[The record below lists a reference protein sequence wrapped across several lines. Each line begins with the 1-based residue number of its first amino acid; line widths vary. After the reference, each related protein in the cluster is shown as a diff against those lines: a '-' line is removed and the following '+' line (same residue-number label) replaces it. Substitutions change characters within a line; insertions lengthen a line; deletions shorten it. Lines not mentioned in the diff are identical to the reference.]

1 MKLAILFDNFGPYHI
16 ARLRAAAQRFNLL
29 GVEVAHRSTEYA
41 WKSPWTPAEEFKQV
55 TLFSRDTIFENAAPK
70 FSSLLNRE
78 LSSFGPDAVAIPG
91 WSGWAAFAALYWCLR
106 NATPAIV
113 MSESSA
119 QDKTRN
125 GLKERIKCRYL
136 SYCSAAL
143 VGGRK
148 HAEYLR
154 ILGLPSDCIFL
165 GYDAVDNTHFRLKA
179 EKIRDQKRK
188 GRPKAGLPEHFF
200 LASARFVEKKNLP
213 RLLEAYARYR
223 VLAKSEAWDL
233 VLLGDGPLRTQLSSR
248 LSALGLNA
256 CVHLPGFKQYEELPD
271 YYGSALAF
279 VHASTTEQWG
289 LVVNEAM
296 ATGLPVLI
304 SNRCGCTPE
313 LVQEGVNGFT
323 FDPWDVELIAQ
334 LMFQL
339 STLEIET
346 LAKMGEAS
354 CRISTDWGLQRFVSG
369 LTAATERALQIGP
382 KRASRLDHFLLRALM
397 CR

>member
-29 GVEVAHRSTEYA
+29 GVEVAHRSAEYA
-41 WKSPWTPAEEFKQV
+41 WQPLSTPGEEFKRV
-55 TLFSRDTIFENAAPK
+55 TLFSRDRIFENSARK
-70 FSSLLNRE
+70 FSNLLNRE
-78 LSSFGPDAVAIPG
+78 LSTFGPDVVAIPG
-91 WSGWAAFAALYWCLR
+91 WSGRGAFAALDWCLH
-106 NATPAIV
+106 NAKPAIV
-113 MSESSA
+113 MSASSA
-119 QDKTRN
+119 HDKTRN

-136 SYCSAAL
+136 SYCSTAL
-143 VGGRK
+143 AGGSR

-154 ILGLPSDCIFL
+154 SLGLPSDRIFL
-165 GYDAVDNTHFRLKA
+165 GYDAVDNTHFRLRA
-179 EKIRDQKRK
+179 ENVRDQKSK
-188 GRPKAGLPEHFF
+188 GRRKAGLPENFF

-213 RLLEAYARYR
+213 RLIEAYARYR
-223 VLAKSEAWDL
+223 VLAKGEAWDL
-233 VLLGDGPLRTQLSSR
+233 VLLGDGPLRTLLSSR
-248 LSALGLNA
+248 LSPLGLNA

-296 ATGLPVLI
+296 ASGLPVLI
-304 SNRCGCTPE
+304 SNRCGCAAE

-339 STLEIET
+339 SKLEIDA

-354 CRISTDWGLQRFVSG
+354 RRISTDWGLQRFVSG

-382 KRASRLDHFLLRALM
+382 KTASRLDSFLLRALM
-397 CR
+397 YS